1 MTTTTANND
10 DTKVINS
17 DGKRSGFVGFLENLL
32 LAKSVRHGF
41 LLYFIIF
48 NLDLILTILGKGH
61 IVKDLARIIPGI
73 FFGTIETSLIENC
86 VYKGPIYNAENVS
99 TWWRFVQPLLFGFG
113 VPIGFDVIQRL
124 SIRVR
129 DFVKTKLKINISQDA
144 LKEETNQTIIKLNSD
159 IKDKD
164 GEMVNLKKIIKED
177 KESILSTCFNLDNI
191 KDLPLQ
197 WMSNNESNLDSAI
210 EEFCKN
216 IDIDKITCNS
226 EMKQFIEFQI
236 DNKQFFELAN
246 YLIKIISHSDKGD
259 YVKDLVKEAQDLLQD
274 ITYKEIAKKL
284 SDEIKTLKRLP
295 LHQHAPLSEK

>member
-86 VYKGPIYNAENVS
+86 VYKSPIYNAGVS
-99 TWWRFVQPLLFGFG
+99 AWWRFGKPLLFGFG
-113 VPIGFDVIQRL
+113 VPIGFDVIQRG
-124 SIRVR
+124 SIKAR

-144 LKEETNQTIIKLNSD
+144 LKEETNQTIIKLQKYIAELKEKN
-159 IKDKD
+159 K
-164 GEMVNLKKIIKED
+164 NLTTENEEAKKYKLY
-177 KESILSTCFNLDNI
+177 KAACNNLSRWNDDFLRVVEEYLEKNI
-191 KDLPLQ
+191 TL
-197 WMSNNESNLDSAI
+197 
-210 EEFCKN
+210 EEFETEYWK
-216 IDIDKITCNS
+216 KR
-226 EMKQFIEFQI
+226 
-236 DNKQFFELAN
+236 
-246 YLIKIISHSDKGD
+246 
-259 YVKDLVKEAQDLLQD
+259 
-274 ITYKEIAKKL
+274 AKYPN
-284 SDEIKTLKRLP
+284 D
-295 LHQHAPLSEK
+295 